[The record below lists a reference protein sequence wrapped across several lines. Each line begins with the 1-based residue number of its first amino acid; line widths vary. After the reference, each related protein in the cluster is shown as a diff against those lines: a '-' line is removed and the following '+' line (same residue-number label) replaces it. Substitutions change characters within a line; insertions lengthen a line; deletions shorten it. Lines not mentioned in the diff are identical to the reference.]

1 MEKIL
6 NEIDTKK
13 AVGTIDTT
21 PRKLIKK
28 ASNFLVPILTTA
40 INTSIENSVFPD
52 DAKFVTV
59 VPLDREARQK

>member
-1 MEKIL
+1 MEKLL

-13 AVGTIDTT
+13 AVATIDTT

-40 INTSIENSVFPD
+40 INTSTENSVFPD